1 MRSRWLNWTLGLL
14 VGSTF
19 LLVLAACGADATATP
34 RPTATAVPPT
44 ATPGPTATPLPP
56 GATAPPPTATPTP
69 LPPDPTATPQP
80 GWDAAEYFRGKT
92 IRLVANSSPGGGTDT
107 QGRVMA
113 SFLSKWIPGNPRVVF
128 TNSPNKPLAYVFSG
142 TRAPKDGTY
151 IAWTSTPQFENGY
164 DADTQFI
171 KQSSFNFLGA
181 TIDSTRSWMTYKAEE
196 NLGPGAGDKC
206 LWDFAGLGVEGSTGG
221 GKHEKFLQADEISDV
236 RDGDTTVIGNILVL
250 EWLDIPFRYFAFDQV
265 DTNAVRTMWARGDI
279 NSTTRASLWYRFP
292 FENPSWL
299 PDGTIRVMAGM
310 GPGQLG
316 PNAWGEPQCGDIRE
330 HLKPGEVE
338 TYNQVTGPANYASKT
353 LWLPPGTP
361 EDIVNTLAD
370 AFERAFTEDT
380 ELISKYGAV
389 AGEIPNFTPRSVGQR
404 LTEENEVLFAASRGL
419 IADETE
425 RILQKYFPQ
434 YIQ

>member
-1 MRSRWLNWTLGLL
+1 MRSRWLNWSIGLM

-34 RPTATAVPPT
+34 LPTATAIPAT
-44 ATPGPTATPLPP
+44 ATPEPTATPLPP

-69 LPPDPTATPQP
+69 APEATATPIP
-80 GWDAAEYFRGKT
+80 SFDAAAYFEGKT

-151 IAWTSTPQFENGY
+151 IAWTSTPQFELGY
-164 DADTQFI
+164 SEDTQFI

-181 TIDSTRSWMTYKAEE
+181 TIDSTRSWVTYKPEE

-221 GKHEKFLQADEISDV
+221 GKHGEFLQADEIADV
-236 RDGDTTVIGNILVL
+236 RDGDVTLIGNILVM
-250 EWLDIPFRYFAFDQV
+250 EWLDVPFRYFAFDQV
-265 DTNAVRTMWARGDI
+265 DTNAVRLFWAQGVI
-279 NSTTRASLWYRFP
+279 NSTTRSSLWYRFP
-292 FENPSWL
+292 FENPTWI

-316 PNAWGEPQCGDIRE
+316 ANAQSEPHCEDIRL
-330 HLKPGEVE
+330 HLKADEVE
-338 TYNQVTGPANYASKT
+338 KYNQITGPANYASKT

-361 EDIVNTLAD
+361 EDIVNALAD
-370 AFERAFTEDT
+370 AFERAFTEDA

-404 LTEENEVLFAASRGL
+404 LTEENEVLFAAARGL
-419 IADETE
+419 IADETA

>member
-1 MRSRWLNWTLGLL
+1 MRSRWLKWSIGLM

-19 LLVLAACGADATATP
+19 LLVLAACGADDPTATPTTAPEPTATATP
-34 RPTATAVPPT
+34 E
-44 ATPGPTATPLPP
+44 PTATPLPP
-56 GATAPPPTATPTP
+56 GATAPPPTATPTS
-69 LPPDPTATPQP
+69 PPPEPTATPQP

-151 IAWTSTPQFENGY
+151 ISWTSTPQFENGY
-164 DADTQFI
+164 GDDTQFI
-171 KQSSFNFLGA
+171 KQSSFEFIGA
-181 TIDSTRSWMTYKAEE
+181 TIDSTRSWMTYKPEE
-196 NLGPGAGDKC
+196 NLGPGAGSKC
-206 LWDFAGLGVEGSTGG
+206 LWDFAGLGVDGSTGG
-221 GKHEKFLQADEISDV
+221 GKHGAFYQADEISDV
-236 RDGDTTVIGNILVL
+236 QDGDVTLIGNILVM
-250 EWLDIPFRYFAFDQV
+250 EWLDAPFEYFAFDQV

-279 NSTTRASLWYRFP
+279 NSTTRSSIWYRFP
-292 FENPSWL
+292 FENPTWI
-299 PDGTIRVMAGM
+299 PEGIIRVMAGM
-310 GPGQLG
+310 GPGTLG
-316 PNAWGEPQCGDIRE
+316 ANAQSEPHCEDIRL
-330 HLKPGEVE
+330 HLEPDQVE
-338 TYNQVTGPANYASKT
+338 TYNQITGPANYASKT

-370 AFERAFTEDT
+370 AFERAFTEDA
-380 ELISKYGAV
+380 ELIDKYGAV

-419 IADETE
+419 IADETS

>member
-1 MRSRWLNWTLGLL
+1 MRSRWLNWSIGLM

-34 RPTATAVPPT
+34 RPTATAVPAT
-44 ATPGPTATPLPP
+44 ATPEPTATPLPP
-56 GATAPPPTATPTP
+56 GATAPPPTATPTAAP
-69 LPPDPTATPQP
+69 EPTATPIP
-80 GWDAAEYFRGKT
+80 SFDAAAYFKGKT

-113 SFLSKWIPGNPRVVF
+113 SFLSKWIPGTPRVVF

-151 IAWTSTPQFENGY
+151 ISWTSTPQFENGY
-164 DADTQFI
+164 NADTQFI

-221 GKHEKFLQADEISDV
+221 GKHGEFLQADEISDV
-236 RDGDTTVIGNILVL
+236 RDGDVTLIGNILVM
-250 EWLDIPFRYFAFDQV
+250 EWLDVPFRYFAFDQV
-265 DTNAVRTMWARGDI
+265 DTNAVRLFWAQGVI
-279 NSTTRASLWYRFP
+279 NSTTRSSIWYRFP
-292 FENPSWL
+292 FENPTWI
-299 PDGTIRVMAGM
+299 PEGIIRVMAGM

-316 PNAWGEPQCGDIRE
+316 ANAQSEPHCEDIRL
-330 HLKPGEVE
+330 HLKADEVE
-338 TYNQVTGPANYASKT
+338 TYNQITGPANYASKT

-361 EDIVNTLAD
+361 EDIVNALAA

-404 LTEENEVLFAASRGL
+404 LTDENEVLFEASRQL
-419 IADETE
+419 IADETA

>member
-1 MRSRWLNWTLGLL
+1 M

-34 RPTATAVPPT
+34 RPTATAVPAT
-44 ATPGPTATPLPP
+44 ATPEPTATPLPP
-56 GATAPPPTATPTP
+56 GATAPPPTATPTAAP
-69 LPPDPTATPQP
+69 EPTATPIP
-80 GWDAAEYFRGKT
+80 SFDAAAYFKGKT

-113 SFLSKWIPGNPRVVF
+113 SFLSKWIPGTPRVVF

-151 IAWTSTPQFENGY
+151 ISWTSTPQFENGY
-164 DADTQFI
+164 NADTQFI

-221 GKHEKFLQADEISDV
+221 GKHGEFLQADEISDV
-236 RDGDTTVIGNILVL
+236 RDGDVTLIGNILVM
-250 EWLDIPFRYFAFDQV
+250 EWLDVPFRYFAFDQV
-265 DTNAVRTMWARGDI
+265 DTNAVRLFWAQGVI
-279 NSTTRASLWYRFP
+279 NSTTRSSIWYRFP
-292 FENPSWL
+292 FENPTWI
-299 PDGTIRVMAGM
+299 PEGIIRVMAGM

-316 PNAWGEPQCGDIRE
+316 ANAQSEPHCEDIRL
-330 HLKPGEVE
+330 HLKADEVE
-338 TYNQVTGPANYASKT
+338 TYNQITGPANYASKT

-361 EDIVNTLAD
+361 EDIVNALAA

-404 LTEENEVLFAASRGL
+404 LTDENEVLFEASRQL
-419 IADETE
+419 IADETA